1 MLKNWSVAVT
11 PAILN
16 GVPAVRAVGDPVF
29 PVPATNDWPGIVTT
43 SLFIVPATSVR
54 VPKFVTPAVTPLMVE
69 VPLFV
74 MLPEARGVPAEGR
87 TRIFCHVNEFL
98 TLLLLADVIVNVIWV
113 AVTEATTLVPEATPL
128 MLRALPPLPAMR
140 V

>member
-11 PAILN
+11 PVMLN
-16 GVPAVRAVGDPVF
+16 WVPAVRAVGDPVF

-43 SLFIVPATSVR
+43 SLFIVPATSVS

-74 MLPEARGVPAEGR
+74 MLPEARGVPAEVR

-98 TLLLLADVIVNVIWV
+98 TLLLLNTYGFPARRDTAAASGKPIVSAVVI
-113 AVTEATTLVPEATPL
+113 LS
-128 MLRALPPLPAMR
+128 LRALPPL
-140 V
+140 